1 MELNGEIQLAATV
14 DEIWKTLN
22 EPVALRRCIP
32 GCKAVERKDTNTFR
46 ATIRTKVGP
55 VNTQFS
61 TLLTVIPVSPPTR
74 YSLTGEGQG
83 GTSGF
88 AKGTVNIELKP
99 NSTGTL
105 LDYTSQIQIGGKVA
119 QVGSRL
125 LTATA
130 KKLVQQFFETLEAV
144 ISEDEFHDPKTVL
157 PTK

>member
-1 MELNGEIQLAATV
+1 MELSGQIQLAATA

-22 EPVALRRCIP
+22 EPDALRRCIP

-46 ATIRTKVGP
+46 ATIRTKIGP

-74 YSLTGEGQG
+74 YSLNGEGQG

-88 AKGTVNIELKP
+88 AKGTVDIELKP

-105 LDYTSQIQIGGKVA
+105 LDYTSRIQIGGKVA

-125 LTATA
+125 LSATA
-130 KKLVQQFFETLEAV
+130 KKWVQEFFERLEAV
-144 ISEDEFHDPKTVL
+144 ISEDKMHKSKTER
-157 PTK
+157 P

>member
-32 GCKAVERKDTNTFR
+32 GCKIVERKDTNTFQ
-46 ATIRTKVGP
+46 ATIQTKIGP

-74 YSLTGEGQG
+74 YSLNGEGQG

-88 AKGTVNIELKP
+88 AKGTVDIELKP
-99 NSTGTL
+99 NLTGTL
-105 LDYTSQIQIGGKVA
+105 LDYSSQIQIGGKVA

-125 LTATA
+125 LTGTA
-130 KKLVQQFFETLEAV
+130 KKWVQQFFETLEAV
-144 ISEDEFHDPKTVL
+144 ISEDKIHSSNAVL
-157 PTK
+157 PNK